1 MSKSEDDGL
10 KDLLDPKSLL
20 EQLREC
26 ETKQFRN
33 VHVHIQVGHQ
43 VDNQYG
49 NTYALYVNRTAA
61 AKA

>member
-26 ETKQFRN
+26 ETKQFKSAIDLLQECEERHRRN
-33 VHVHIQVGHQ
+33 E
-43 VDNQYG
+43 
-49 NTYALYVNRTAA
+49 
-61 AKA
+61 